1 MTVMLVTL
9 AFSALAKR
17 TPCSTAFMDNSEPSV
32 GMRMCLYMTL
42 RSDPCIISFQNMP
55 LVVRCQRKPPDCFTK
70 PAGARDPSQC
80 RANVADRAS
89 DAGLQDHRGL
99 QEGQW
104 PSDPGGLPPV
114 HRSVPTAGSVR
125 PCRRRHR

>member
-42 RSDPCIISFQNMP
+42 RLRSLHNFIPEYAAFLGYASPKGHALIDRRLYLPKDWIEDAE
-55 LVVRCQRKPPDCFTK
+55 RRKAANIPADLTFASK
-70 PAGARDPSQC
+70 PKIGIAI
-80 RANVADRAS
+80 VAAAL
-89 DAGLQDHRGL
+89 DAG
-99 QEGQW
+99 
-104 PSDPGGLPPV
+104 
-114 HRSVPTAGSVR
+114 VPCA
-125 PCRRRHR
+125 